1 MVKQSRRQVGL
12 KKRSMRRRTVKGGAY
27 DLKNT
32 VFTRRESGQALY
44 KLVTSN
50 EAGNKV
56 FELDFSVVDP
66 AAYVKMRLFTQNST
80 LIKTYTDALA
90 GAYCADIMSTAQISS
105 IIERLFQGGVAGAK
119 KLKLKI
125 TEMSENELVK
135 FDLIQIENNEVLMSK
150 SITRTLPTFDNFLYR
165 LGEKIMPEIPSA
177 VPTSPETNQGK
188 PWYSGFS
195 PFSKKVT
202 NP

>member
-1 MVKQSRRQVGL
+1 MVKQSRREV

-27 DLKNT
+27 NLENN

-50 EAGNKV
+50 ESGNKV
-56 FELDFSVVDP
+56 FELDFSVVDLL
-66 AAYVKMRLFTQNST
+66 AQAKMWATKNST
-80 LIKTYTDALA
+80 LAKTYTDVLA

-125 TEMSENELVK
+125 TEMSENEFVK

-150 SITRTLPTFDNFLYR
+150 TITRTLPTFDNFLYR
-165 LGEKIMPEIPSA
+165 LGEKIMPETPSA
-177 VPTSPETNQGK
+177 APTSPETNQGNS
-188 PWYSGFS
+188 WLSRMS
-195 PFSKKVT
+195 PFSKK
-202 NP
+202 